1 MLKGCLKGDGKGRGQ
16 QREGGGGGGGG
27 SGSGAAAA
35 ADEEDCGGNM
45 TKVSGD
51 VQFNLFLFVGGCFRL
66 SFTCVGLQTFQF
78 GELVSQC
85 SLAILAGE
93 TAIYVGTGCDS
104 M

>member
-1 MLKGCLKGDGKGRGQ
+1 MGMVKAGDN
-16 QREGGGGGGGG
+16 RERAVAAAVVA
-27 SGSGAAAA
+27 AAAA
-35 ADEEDCGGNM
+35 ADEEDCGGKM

-51 VQFNLFLFVGGCFRL
+51 VQFNLFCRCGGCFRL
-66 SFTCVGLQTFQF
+66 SFTCVGLRSFQF

-93 TAIYVGTGCDS
+93 TAIYVGTCCDS